1 MARVKRVPGA
11 SGGIDKLAALL
22 GGLDAIQGKVGF
34 FESAKYPDG
43 TPAAYVAAI
52 QEFGAPDVSI
62 PPRSFFRTTVA
73 AKTNAWRASLNS
85 GAKQIIAG
93 AWTPEQMM
101 DALVQLAAGNVAQT
115 LAKLQD
121 PPLSPVTLQLRAW
134 KRAGI
139 PVGGKQVGWAAS
151 LVAKGL
157 NDQVTGSAAKPL
169 VDSGFLLNAITGV
182 VNDTVVY
189 ENKGA
194 R

>member
-1 MARVKRVPGA
+1 M
-11 SGGIDKLAALL
+11 L
-22 GGLDAIQGKVGF
+22 GGLDGIQGKVGF

-73 AKTNAWRASLNS
+73 AKTNAWRSSLNA
-85 GAKQIIAG
+85 GAHQIIAG

-121 PPLSPVTLQLRAW
+121 PPLSPVTLQLRKW
-134 KRAGI
+134 KREGRHI
-139 PVGGKQVGWAAS
+139 GGKQVGWAAA
-151 LVAKGL
+151 LVEKGV

-169 VDSGFLLNAITGV
+169 VDTGFLFNAITGI
-182 VNDTVVY
+182 VNGETVF

-194 R
+194 K